1 MARMK
6 RNVGDLVSGK
16 IGPVVFY
23 QLNGESYVRASPNRK
38 KDSWSVEQLQHRER
52 ISKVSSFWRSVKSD
66 ETRKIWRLAAV
77 KMNGYA
83 LFMKANMPAF
93 GMDGSLIDPLLLKV
107 SAGKLH
113 LPLHLKAER
122 LPERPSA
129 IAVSW
134 QNDPHLKSERM
145 QDELMAIS
153 SADGKFSLII
163 PTGILRGAMNG
174 SFELL
179 PKPEA
184 PTHIYL
190 FFASRMREEYTES
203 VCFQI

>member
-1 MARMK
+1 MAKMK

-23 QLNGESYVRASPNRK
+23 QLNGESYVRAAPKRK
-38 KDSWSVEQLQHRER
+38 EGSWSAEQLQHRER
-52 ISKVSSFWRSVKSD
+52 ISKVSAFWRSVKSD
-66 ETRKIWRLAAV
+66 EIRKIWRVAAV

-122 LPERPSA
+122 LPERPST
-129 IAVSW
+129 IVVSW
-134 QNDPHLKSERM
+134 QNDPHLKSERS

-153 SADGKFSLII
+153 SADGNYSSIT
-163 PTGILRGAMNG
+163 PTGILRGVMNG

-179 PKPEA
+179 PHPA
-184 PTHIYL
+184 SPTHIYL
-190 FFASRMREEYTES
+190 FFASRKREEYSES

>member
-1 MARMK
+1 MAKMK

-23 QLNGESYVRASPNRK
+23 QLNGESYVRAAPTRK
-38 KDSWSVEQLQHRER
+38 KGSWSTEQLQHRER
-52 ISKVSSFWRSVKSD
+52 ISKASSFWRALKSD
-66 ETRKIWRLAAV
+66 EIRKIWRLGAV

-113 LPLHLKAER
+113 LPLHLKATR
-122 LPERPSA
+122 MPEKPST
-129 IAVSW
+129 ITVSW
-134 QNDPHLKSERM
+134 QNDPHLKSERS

-153 SADGKFSLII
+153 SAEGKYSSIT
-163 PTGILRGAMNG
+163 PTGILRGATNG
-174 SFELL
+174 SFEL
-179 PKPEA
+179 PPQPSA
-184 PTHIYL
+184 FTHTYL
-190 FFASRMREEYTES
+190 FFASRNREEYTQS
-203 VCFQI
+203 MCFQI